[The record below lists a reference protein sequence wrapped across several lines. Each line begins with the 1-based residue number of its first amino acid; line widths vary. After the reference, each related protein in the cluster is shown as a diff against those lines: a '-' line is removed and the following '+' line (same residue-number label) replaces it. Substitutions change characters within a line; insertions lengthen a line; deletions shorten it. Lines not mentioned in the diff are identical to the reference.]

1 MQFGIKTEARRS
13 ASRDQ
18 KQMFL
23 IVGHLA
29 TPLSEAAF
37 ASVAA
42 RCCSEAMKRDYWSVT
57 SSKRP
62 CEVRIGLAQRCD
74 SARPL
79 VHATRHMYLHRR
91 GRIRCHLNRQ
101 RAELLSLSRQGTQL
115 LAPIGGLQFEPLGK
129 ILRPG

>member
-37 ASVAA
+37 ASAA
-42 RCCSEAMKRDYWSVT
+42 AHSCLEAFWNLSHEPPAT
-57 SSKRP
+57 S
-62 CEVRIGLAQRCD
+62 
-74 SARPL
+74 
-79 VHATRHMYLHRR
+79 
-91 GRIRCHLNRQ
+91 
-101 RAELLSLSRQGTQL
+101 
-115 LAPIGGLQFEPLGK
+115 
-129 ILRPG
+129 